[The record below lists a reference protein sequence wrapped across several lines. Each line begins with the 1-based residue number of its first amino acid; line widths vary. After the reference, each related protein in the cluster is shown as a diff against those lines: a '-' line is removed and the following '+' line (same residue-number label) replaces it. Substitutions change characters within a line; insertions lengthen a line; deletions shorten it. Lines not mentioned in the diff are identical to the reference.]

1 MCEFAMTGR
10 DLKNCLT
17 VRIDQSD
24 LTLNHRLLDSYVS
37 ILACLQ
43 IQEIGVRVAS
53 FQASLYHFTG
63 RKQYVIDAL
72 RICDEGA
79 EFKRMAALISGCLQ
93 QQIHQ
98 DRQQHSRPKPKVG

>member
-1 MCEFAMTGR
+1 MTGR

-43 IQEIGVRVAS
+43 IQDIGVRVAS
-53 FQASLYHFTG
+53 FQASLYDFT
-63 RKQYVIDAL
+63 RVKQYVIDAL
-72 RICDEGA
+72 RICNQGA
-79 EFKRMAALISGCLQ
+79 ESKWMAALMFGCLQ
-93 QQIHQ
+93 QQTHQ